1 VAFRAHPATLPTLA
15 GMPTR
20 SRSLL
25 LALGLVLALLAGCS
39 NGGGERPPGD
49 PVTRDE
55 ANVLAE
61 LLHRDFTKGGADFV
75 LTAPYAEGTVLT
87 MTGEV
92 DFRRSLAHA
101 EAVTTY
107 PDHRPEDKRS
117 MYFTPKDLWFG
128 DVPGLADALR
138 AAHAPAATWIR
149 RPVSATSGEGAA
161 SLVDVLSQL
170 VLNLSARSGDDP
182 RAFTRGGYTW
192 QGQRSIDGKLAAVY
206 RLKSGQTVAVSAS
219 DKSLLQYTTRLHGQ
233 DFEVTI
239 TLTDHGPRSIELPA
253 QDETVNA
260 ADYPQV
266 AEQLGV

>member
-1 VAFRAHPATLPTLA
+1 
-15 GMPTR
+15 MPTR
-20 SRSLL
+20 SRLLL

-39 NGGGERPPGD
+39 DGGAERAVGD

-61 LLHRDFTKGGADFV
+61 LLHRDFTAGGADFV

-87 MTGEV
+87 MTGQV
-92 DFRRSLAHA
+92 DFRRSIASA
-101 EAVTTY
+101 QAVTTY
-107 PDHRPEDKRS
+107 PDDRPDDKRT
-117 MYFTPKDLWFG
+117 MFFTPKDLWFG

-138 AAHAPAATWIR
+138 AAHAPPATWIR
-149 RPVSATSGEGAA
+149 RPLSATSGEGTA
-161 SLVDVLSQL
+161 SLIDVLAQL

-192 QGQRSIDGKLAAVY
+192 QGQRSIDGKLSSVY
-206 RLKSGQTVAVSAS
+206 RLKGGQTVAVSAS
-219 DKSLLQYTTRLHGQ
+219 DKSLLQYTTPLHGQ

-239 TLTDHGPRSIELPA
+239 TLADHGPRSIELPG

-266 AEQLGV
+266 AEELGV